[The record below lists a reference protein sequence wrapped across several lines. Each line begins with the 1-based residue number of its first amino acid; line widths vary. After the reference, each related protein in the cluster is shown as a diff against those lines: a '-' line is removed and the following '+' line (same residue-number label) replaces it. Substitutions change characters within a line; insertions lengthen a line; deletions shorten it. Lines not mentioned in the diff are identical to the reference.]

1 MRTELA
7 REYYNGDVYLRRLRA
22 KAEVLGK
29 CEDPLYRAQ
38 IIAETWSVDPVRFI
52 EDCLLIKLVELN
64 NEIKPFFLFPYQVD
78 IIWKLIEAEQSGE
91 DVEFLID
98 KLRAMGMTWLLAAYI
113 YWRWRFTPNWSC
125 MIMSRTETEVDD
137 GTDIAENSIFGKLR
151 FFTDH
156 IPKWL
161 IPQGYTKKVKKGT
174 DTDSTLRL
182 VNPEMKTSING
193 SSTNSNAGRSR
204 RYSFVFIDECFY
216 IEHFRSVWKAL
227 QSVARVKVFVS
238 SVKQGRVAEE
248 FKEMCARNGRH
259 ITLSWEQH
267 PWKDKIWFEE
277 KKKLA
282 EFDED
287 VMKEL
292 VVDYSLSIKDQY
304 YPELS
309 QATVMPLQYNPS
321 RPLYCFLDFGK
332 QDLTVIGWAQFDGN
346 YIDILECYANRQKP
360 ATWYAPFLNPQLSLE
375 SGLVYNEA
383 QMIFLSRVH
392 HWKKP
397 IGYFGEQAHF
407 MKVMPLN
414 VSIAQVLFKYG
425 IRLMCNKN
433 AITYEPRRHATAL
446 LLPKMR
452 FNEDSEGVMD
462 LYDSIAQS
470 RYTGTNA
477 PVSKETGM
485 KPRHDDE
492 IGDFRSALENL
503 CVNIPRVIRSQREDV
518 GDSFREGGL
527 ASNLMRYLK
536 V

>member
-1 MRTELA
+1 MRSELA
-7 REYYNGDVYLRRLRA
+7 RQYYDSPEYLIRLRA

-29 CEDPLYRAQ
+29 CEDPLERAR
-38 IIAETWSVDPVRFI
+38 IIAEVWSVDPVRFI
-52 EDCLLIKLVELN
+52 EDCLLIKLVEFN
-64 NEIKPFFLFPYQVD
+64 NEIKPFFLFQYQID
-78 IIWKLIEAEQSGE
+78 IIWKLVEAEQSGE
-91 DVEFLID
+91 DVEMLID

-161 IPQGYTKKVKKGT
+161 IPAGYTKKIKKGT

-182 VNPEMKTSING
+182 VNPEFKTSING

-248 FKEMCARNGRH
+248 FKEMCARNGHH

-277 KKKLA
+277 KKKLS

-292 VVDYSLSIKDQY
+292 VVDYALSSKDQY
-304 YPELS
+304 YPQLKDS
-309 QATVMPLQYNPS
+309 TVMPLQYNPA

-332 QDLTVIGWAQFDGN
+332 GDLTVIGWAQFDGN
-346 YIDILECYANRQKP
+346 YIDILECYFNREKKV
-360 ATWYAPFLNPQLSLE
+360 TWYAPFLNPNLSSE
-375 SGLVYNEA
+375 SEFVYNEA
-383 QMIFLSRVH
+383 QIFMLSKLH
-392 HWKKP
+392 TWKKP
-397 IGYFGEQAHF
+397 VAYFGEQAHF
-407 MKVMPLN
+407 NKVMPLN

-433 AITYEPRRHATAL
+433 AIQYEPRRHATAQ

-452 FNEDSEGVMD
+452 FNEDSDGVME
-462 LYDSIAQS
+462 LYDAIAQS
-470 RYTGTNA
+470 RYKGGENLT
-477 PVSKETGM
+477 SKETGM

-492 IGDFRSALENL
+492 IGDFRAALENL
-503 CVNIPRVIRSQREDV
+503 CVNIPRVIRTQREDI
-518 GDSFREGGL
+518 GEGFRSGGF
-527 ASNLMRYLK
+527 ASSLIRYLK
-536 V
+536 I